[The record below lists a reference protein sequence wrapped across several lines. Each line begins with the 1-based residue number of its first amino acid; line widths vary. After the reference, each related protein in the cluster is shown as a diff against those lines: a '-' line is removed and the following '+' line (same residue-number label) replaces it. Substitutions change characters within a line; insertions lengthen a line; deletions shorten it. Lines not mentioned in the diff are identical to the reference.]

1 MKFSDKPLT
10 LEELEAYYVESE
22 YIGQIALIQNNGTKV
37 LAILDH
43 RDDDGM
49 CAIFA
54 ASGRYLK
61 EKDYGKT
68 WWAFPY
74 VENEID
80 RNKWK
85 PCEMCAPKC
94 YRCESYQKYWEE
106 VPEVCRGCKNY
117 SHFVRDNIEDR
128 FCSECGRPLTEEAWA
143 ELEKR
148 IKEEWM

>member
-10 LEELEAYYVESE
+10 LEELEAYYVQQE

-43 RDDDGM
+43 RDDEGM
-49 CAIFA
+49 CAVFA

-80 RNKWK
+80 REKWE
-85 PCEMCAPKC
+85 PCSKCKSCASCTGSIINSDVLPC
-94 YRCESYQKYWEE
+94 SQCEDYCNYIPRKYC
-106 VPEVCRGCKNY
+106 P
-117 SHFVRDNIEDR
+117 
-128 FCSECGRPLTEEAWA
+128 ECGRPLTEAAWA

-148 IKEEWM
+148 IREE